1 MISKEKKIILFICL
15 AALPALIR
23 ADQVKLSAGKTY
35 SGAITGA
42 DKRSVFIQI
51 SDTQTVKIPHSHV
64 SSIFFR
70 YADRVY
76 LLSGEVI
83 KCKVLTQIVP
93 DLFIVSENGPRKLK
107 ISELKRYFYNDA
119 DSLSISY
126 LPPTGAVFNNLKSID
141 LMNTELNRALF
152 LSLSAGILSVPAQ
165 SWQENFITASS
176 LLGLTG
182 QAQLGFYLQRNLAV
196 YGGFLYGHYKNTAE
210 GNLKSEIN
218 SGYLHLGVT
227 YYSRAFEFLPGTGF
241 LVSADAGL
249 LNVTGNLYTYSYR
262 DIALDGL
269 KPNIAGRILIGA
281 RTFLMSHFDAYLKT
295 GYFFAQSFKLTVPA
309 VQRPYDINLP
319 LGGWMILGGI
329 SVYISF

>member
-1 MISKEKKIILFICL
+1 MISKGEKILLFICL
-15 AALPALIR
+15 AALPALTR
-23 ADQVKLSAGKTY
+23 ADQVKLSDGKTF
-35 SGAITGA
+35 SGAVTGA
-42 DKRSVFIQI
+42 DKQSVFIQV
-51 SDTQTVKIPHSHV
+51 SDTQTVKIPHSFI

-93 DLFIVSENGPRKLK
+93 DLFIVSEDGPRQLK

-126 LPPTGAVFNNLKSID
+126 LPPTGVVFNNLKSID

-152 LSLSAGILSVPAQ
+152 FSLSGGILSVPAQ

-210 GNLKSEIN
+210 GDLESKIN

-227 YYSRAFEFLPGTGF
+227 YSRAFDFLPGTGF

-262 DIALDGL
+262 DIVLDGL
-269 KPNIAGRILIGA
+269 KPNIAGRILLGA
-281 RTFLMSHFDAYLKT
+281 RTFLMNHFDVYLKT

-309 VQRPYDINLP
+309 QRPYDINLP
-319 LGGWMILGGI
+319 LGGWMALGGI
-329 SVYISF
+329 SLYISF